1 MSIAAIRQHISEQFE
16 LARKLHERP
25 RIAATVIE
33 PEVSLA
39 DRAAPIFR
47 RIMTRPT
54 EHRRRDCISYEIVEP
69 NVHDLNALFDEALAS
84 LGFKPEVA
92 RVEAQ

>member
-1 MSIAAIRQHISEQFE
+1 MSLDSVRQHIREQFE

-25 RIAATVIE
+25 RTAPTDVE
-33 PEVSLA
+33 PEVSLT

-54 EHRRRDCISYEIVEP
+54 EHRRRDCVSYEIVEP
-69 NVHDLNALFDEALAS
+69 NVRDLNALFDEALIS
-84 LGFKPEVA
+84 LGFNK
-92 RVEAQ
+92 RQS

>member
-1 MSIAAIRQHISEQFE
+1 MPLFAHRGSSADILLVCLGSLPGLVLNLAIFRTELAVQAIHQHIHEQFE

-33 PEVSLA
+33 PEVSLT

-47 RIMTRPT
+47 RIIPR
-54 EHRRRDCISYEIVEP
+54 S
-69 NVHDLNALFDEALAS
+69 S
-84 LGFKPEVA
+84 S
-92 RVEAQ
+92 